1 MKISLTHADLHPQ
14 KTAKHLPGETHP
26 FVPKRT
32 NFRNLVPPQ
41 QLVGGTIVSGREHEV
56 GRTDP
61 LMQRIREL
69 EAEVATLRQ
78 QEAEARVT
86 EMALVHACHLI
97 HRRHVCASG
106 SLEMSEI
113 DEELG
118 KLGLEVWTWSHT

>member
-1 MKISLTHADLHPQ
+1 MKISLTHSDLHPQ
-14 KTAKHLPGETHP
+14 KTAKRLPGEAHP
-26 FVPKRT
+26 FVPKKGS
-32 NFRNLVPPQ
+32 FRNLVPPQ

-61 LMQRIREL
+61 LMLRIREL
-69 EAEVATLRQ
+69 ETENKQLRQ
-78 QEAEARVT
+78 KTT
-86 EMALVHACHLI
+86 ELRLACLLI

>member
-1 MKISLTHADLHPQ
+1 MKIFLTHTDLHPQ

-26 FVPKRT
+26 LLPKKGS
-32 NFRNLVPPQ
+32 FRNLVPPQ
-41 QLVGGTIVSGREHEV
+41 QLVGSTIVSGREHEV

-86 EMALVHACHLI
+86 EMALVHACRLI
-97 HRRHVCASG
+97 HQRHACASG

-113 DEELG
+113 DEELA
-118 KLGLEVWTWSHT
+118 KLGLEVWTWSTK

>member
-1 MKISLTHADLHPQ
+1 MKISLTHSDLHPQ

-26 FVPKRT
+26 FVPKKGS
-32 NFRNLVPPQ
+32 FRNLVPPQ

-97 HRRHVCASG
+97 HQRHACLSG

-118 KLGLEVWTWSHT
+118 KLGLEVWTWSRT